1 MCMGRRVRSG
11 SGVSI
16 TSIHATDQR
25 VQEESAEEE
34 EKEAEKKLPGQ
45 HLSFQ
50 THTGSRFSNISCYV
64 SIIA

>member
-34 EKEAEKKLPGQ
+34 EKEAEKKLPGPFKHIQ
-45 HLSFQ
+45 GH
-50 THTGSRFSNISCYV
+50 V
-64 SIIA
+64 SLIFPVTYQ